1 MSVRRTGTG
10 RELVWIHG
18 LGESSTS
25 FEPVVAQ
32 LPQFSHTLIDL
43 PGYGRSAWPASPA
56 LPGEA
61 APPNGG
67 AGLIEPMSLE
77 PLADHLAAWLRQRP
91 PTTVIGHSMGGVLA
105 VMLAERGAASAIVDI
120 DGNVTR
126 GDCTF
131 SAQTLPYSEAEFIDT
146 GFAEMRSNVYAAG
159 VAEPALRTYHAAMCF
174 ASPRMFYR
182 QAHDLV
188 TLSLTESM
196 APRLA
201 ALTIPAL
208 FVAGVPRGICEAS
221 RALLDRHRVRW
232 IGIEPAGHWVY
243 LDQVALFAAALEH
256 FLA

>member
-32 LPQFSHTLIDL
+32 LPQLSHTLIDL
-43 PGYGRSAWPASPA
+43 PGYGRSQWVDP
-56 LPGEA
+56 L
-61 APPNGG
+61 
-67 AGLIEPMSLE
+67 SLE
-77 PLADHLAAWLRQRP
+77 PLADHLAAWLQQRP
-91 PTTVIGHSMGGVLA
+91 STTVIGHSMGGVLA

-131 SAQTLPYSEAEFIDT
+131 SAQTLPYTEDEFTDH
-146 GFAEMRSNVYAAG
+146 GFAEMRAQVYAAG

-208 FVAGVPRGICEAS
+208 FIAGVPRGICEAS

-232 IGIEPAGHWVY
+232 VGIEPAGHWVY
-243 LDQVALFAAALEH
+243 LDQVAMFAAALEH

>member
-1 MSVRRTGTG
+1 MSVRRIGTG

-32 LPQFSHTLIDL
+32 LPQFAHTLIDL
-43 PGYGRSAWPASPA
+43 PGYGRSAWV
-56 LPGEA
+56 
-61 APPNGG
+61 
-67 AGLIEPMSLE
+67 EPISLE
-77 PLADHLAAWLRQRP
+77 PLADDLAAWLKQRP
-91 PTTVIGHSMGGVLA
+91 LTAVIGHSMGGVLA

-131 SAQTLPYSEAEFIDT
+131 SAQTLPYSEAEFT
-146 GFAEMRSNVYAAG
+146 EEGFAAMRARIYAEG
-159 VAEPALRTYHAAMCF
+159 VDDPALRTYHAAMCF

-188 TLSLTESM
+188 TLSLTEAM

-201 ALTIPAL
+201 ALTMPAL
-208 FVAGVPRGICEAS
+208 FVAGVPHGICEAS

-243 LDQVALFAAALEH
+243 LDQVAMFAAALEH